1 MMSPSMSVTA
11 TAEPVLVS
19 RRAQPSP
26 APIVFLV
33 DQDRSVRES
42 LSAVLQE
49 AGWRVEC
56 FAAARDFLA
65 RRRSEAP
72 GCLVMDVQL
81 SDSEDAG
88 LQRQLAELENLVP
101 VILIAGHGSI
111 RMAVRAMKAGAV
123 EFLTKPLVHEHL
135 LDAVREAIDRSRSAR
150 EDEADLLS
158 LRARHA
164 SLTPRERQV
173 MGLVVSGLLNKQV
186 AGELGTSE
194 ITVKAQRGQVMRK
207 MDADSLAALVR
218 IAVRLQLP
226 LASRH

>member
-1 MMSPSMSVTA
+1 
-11 TAEPVLVS
+11 
-19 RRAQPSP
+19 
-26 APIVFLV
+26 
-33 DQDRSVRES
+33 
-42 LSAVLQE
+42 
-49 AGWRVEC
+49 
-56 FAAARDFLA
+56 
-65 RRRSEAP
+65 
-72 GCLVMDVQL
+72 MDVQL